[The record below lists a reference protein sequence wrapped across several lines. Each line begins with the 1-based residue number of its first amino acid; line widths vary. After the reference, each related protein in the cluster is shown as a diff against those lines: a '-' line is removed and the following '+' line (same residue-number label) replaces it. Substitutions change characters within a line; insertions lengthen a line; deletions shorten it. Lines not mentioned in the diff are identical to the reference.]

1 MKPVVAISAGCPA
14 GIGPEITVAA
24 LKHPKVRR
32 ALTPLVF
39 GDASLPLPRDQL
51 IAVTQLTAKDRTP
64 GKPTHASGRAQLA
77 YIEAAVAAVK
87 EGRAQA
93 LCTAP
98 VSKEQITRSGV
109 RFMGHTELLAE
120 RFGREVLMLLDGPRL
135 RVALA
140 TNHLPLAQVPRALE
154 VGKLVKQ
161 LQLLSKSLGRP
172 RIAVC
177 GLNPHAGEGGE
188 LGREEVDVI
197 APAIRLA
204 RKKGVD
210 CHGPFA
216 ADGLFAG
223 VGKNFK
229 FGAVLAMFHDQG
241 LVAAKALDFDLTVNV
256 TLGLPVVRTSPDH
269 GTAYDIA
276 GKGKADPA
284 PMIAALLRAV
294 A

>member
-1 MKPVVAISAGCPA
+1 V
-14 GIGPEITVAA
+14 TA
-24 LKHPKVRR
+24 LDP
-32 ALTPLVF
+32 
-39 GDASLPLPRDQL
+39 
-51 IAVTQLTAKDRTP
+51 KDRQAGRP
-64 GKPTHASGRAQLA
+64 GKAAGRAQLA
-77 YIEAAVAAVK
+77 YIEAAIAAVK
-87 EGRAQA
+87 DGTAQA

-98 VSKEQITRSGV
+98 VSKEQITRSGI

-120 RFGREVLMLLDGPRL
+120 RFGCEVLMLLDGPRL
-135 RVALA
+135 KVALA
-140 TNHLPLAQVPRALE
+140 TNHLPISEVPGALTTAN
-154 VGKLVKQ
+154 LVRQ
-161 LQLLSKSLGRP
+161 LRLLSDSLGRKP
-172 RIAVC
+172 RLAVC

-197 APAIRLA
+197 GPAIAQA
-204 RKKGVD
+204 RRKGVD

-216 ADGLFAG
+216 ADGLFAR
-223 VGKNFK
+223 VGPK
-229 FGAVLAMFHDQG
+229 FGFDAVLAMFHDQG

-294 A
+294 G